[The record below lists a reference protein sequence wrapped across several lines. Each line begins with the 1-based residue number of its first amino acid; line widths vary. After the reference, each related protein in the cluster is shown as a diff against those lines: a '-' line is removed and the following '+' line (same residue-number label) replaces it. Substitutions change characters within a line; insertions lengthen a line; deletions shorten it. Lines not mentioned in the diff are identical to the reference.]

1 MLVVLVAIAAVVV
14 LFLIAWVVVGLVFKL
29 LWWALIGLV
38 IGALARAV
46 LPGKQTISLLATGGA
61 GIASALLG
69 GVIGQIVGVGSFGQF
84 VIAILVAIVL
94 VAVLSGTE
102 RARA

>member
-1 MLVVLVAIAAVVV
+1 MPVVLVAIAAVVV
-14 LFLIAWVVVGLVFKL
+14 LFLIAWIVVGLVFKL
-29 LWWALIGLV
+29 LWWAVIGVV

-46 LPGKQTISLLATGGA
+46 LPGKQTISLVATGGA

-69 GVIGQIVGVGSFGQF
+69 GLIGHIIGVGSFAQF

>member
-1 MLVVLVAIAAVVV
+1 MPVVLVAIAAVVV

-29 LWWALIGLV
+29 LWWALIGVV

-46 LPGKQTISLLATGGA
+46 LPGKQTISLVATGGA
-61 GIASALLG
+61 GIAALLG
-69 GVIGQIVGVGSFGQF
+69 GLIGHIIGVGSFAQF

>member
-1 MLVVLVAIAAVVV
+1 MPVVLIAIAAVVV
-14 LFLIAWVVVGLVFKL
+14 LFLIAWVVVGLV
-29 LWWALIGLV
+29 
-38 IGALARAV
+38 IGALARAI
-46 LPGKQTISLLATGGA
+46 LPGKQTISVLATAGA
-61 GIASALLG
+61 GIAAALLG
-69 GVIGQIVGVGSFGQF
+69 GLIGHIVGVGSFAQF